1 MMSISSALWEYN
13 NIFVFNLYRNL
24 NLLFS
29 LEKNCVWEFM
39 GVLTIIVFPPSTW
52 YDTENLWRIIYGG
65 GVIANIPYY
74 NLII

>member
-29 LEKNCVWEFM
+29 LEIAFE
-39 GVLTIIVFPPSTW
+39 S
-52 YDTENLWRIIYGG
+52 LWDF
-65 GVIANIPYY
+65 
-74 NLII
+74 